1 MPRLAL
7 LALLVVAA
15 CTAGDEPAPPPA
27 DTTAAAPEAPAAPD
41 TLVLR
46 ADDVRVDR
54 PRAPLRIEGACPFE
68 CCTYGTWTTTAETAL
83 YAAPGDTT
91 AAPAFTVAAGTG
103 LAVERGHVLL
113 TRLEPVALRA
123 DATLYLGY
131 DETRTAPAG
140 DSVLVLDYV
149 GEGTYRVW
157 YADTLY
163 QADGAAV
170 LPPSDDP
177 LATHDDPGEAHRQ
190 WWARAEATGG
200 RAGWLWMD
208 RTPPVEGADACA
220 G

>member
-7 LALLVVAA
+7 LTTLLLAA
-15 CTAGDEPAPPPA
+15 CTTGEPPAPAPA
-27 DTTAAAPEAPAAPD
+27 DTTAAPAMPAASD

-54 PRAPLRIEGACPFE
+54 PRAPLRVEGACPFE
-68 CCTYGTWTTTAETAL
+68 CCTYGAWTTTAETAL

-91 AAPAFTVAAGTG
+91 AAPAFTVAAGTE
-103 LAVERGHVLL
+103 LAVEDGHVLL
-113 TRLEPVALRA
+113 TRIEAVALRE
-123 DATLYLGY
+123 ATPLFLGY

-157 YADTLY
+157 HDGTIY
-163 QADGAAV
+163 QADGASV

-177 LATHDDPGEAHRQ
+177 VATHDDPGEAHRQ
-190 WWARAEATGG
+190 WWARAEAHGG

-208 RTPPVEGADACA
+208 RTPPVEGADAC
-220 G
+220 GG